1 MGKSIKVEIFCNG
14 VFFQWFPA
22 RTMKEVLTQISK
34 YEGVERLS
42 DLKLSD
48 LKLSYLVFQK
58 SDKGPYRGVY
68 GRYHKVCSINATGR
82 EKPKFFDPIK
92 G

>member
-1 MGKSIKVEIFCNG
+1 MGKSINVEIFCNG
-14 VFFQWFPA
+14 VFCQWFPA

-34 YEGVERLS
+34 YEGVER
-42 DLKLSD
+42 LSD

>member
-1 MGKSIKVEIFCNG
+1 MGKSINVEIFC
-14 VFFQWFPA
+14 
-22 RTMKEVLTQISK
+22 
-34 YEGVERLS
+34 
-42 DLKLSD
+42 
-48 LKLSYLVFQK
+48 YLVFQK
-58 SDKGPYRGVY
+58 SDNGTYRGVY